1 MTNLFGIND
10 SVQGERIVCIC
21 RKIARNRV
29 VVGSHAHR
37 AIELTLEGTPVKCF
51 VLKPVRALQ

>member
-1 MTNLFGIND
+1 MTGRNIND
-10 SVQGERIVCIC
+10 SVEGERVVCIC
-21 RKIARNRV
+21 RKIAKQRV

-37 AIELTLEGTPVKCF
+37 ALEVVLEGTPVKCF

>member
-1 MTNLFGIND
+1 MTKLLGVND
-10 SVQGERIVCIC
+10 SIEGERVVCVC

-29 VVGSHAHR
+29 VSGSHAHR